1 MLFFNYLEY
10 SNSNLS
16 MIEYIIQ
23 KRYVLRYLFLYHDTY
38 LDVCIVIYRDTRWIF
53 TPLLG
58 TLSKSCILT
67 YQKASLFPVYEQHL
81 WYLWSIWRSRYSSD
95 LLSFITV
102 SLGWHHLCS
111 NISITVIACFFKE
124 NIYDVWW
131 RNSWWFSD
139 PGTKVACFLRLQL
152 SQGIVL
158 LHMKLVR
165 AKVCR

>member
-1 MLFFNYLEY
+1 MAWLGPQQALYWVDTHGY
-10 SNSNLS
+10 KKGDTP
-16 MIEYIIQ
+16 Q
-23 KRYVLRYLFLYHDTY
+23 KLYPE
-38 LDVCIVIYRDTRWIF
+38 CWQ
-53 TPLLG
+53 LG

-67 YQKASLFPVYEQHL
+67 YKKTSLFPVYEQHL

-102 SLGWHHLCS
+102 SLEWHHLCS
-111 NISITVIACFFKE
+111 NTSITVIACFFKE

-131 RNSWWFSD
+131 TNSWWFSD
-139 PGTKVACFLRLQL
+139 PGTKVESFLRLQL
-152 SQGIVL
+152 SQGTAL